1 MKLVFNKYIII
12 ILSFYAFWILGL
24 PFIFTELLPK
34 VCENISLNSDFTIE
48 MDKPQL
54 YLTPLPKA
62 SFKAKNIKVKSKK
75 TEDFTSIEN
84 FETSIRLLPL
94 LSGKVHINKI
104 QASEIKINSVLKK
117 ELELDKNF
125 FKNLNKTKIK
135 LNELNVEE
143 FAVNIHQPGLSEP
156 VIYTA
161 RNIYFKKNAR
171 ALNFNLSS
179 ELNIKGSIS
188 QANVNLYLPR
198 NNDVDRSV
206 VDVTFD
212 NFDIAPLGDY
222 LRQYLPNGLSD
233 IRGIINVRIDKK
245 NLQAVLDNCAVIM
258 KDSAKSIIL
267 PDTLNINSKFNLTSK
282 VINFE
287 YVDVK
292 SENIKA
298 SLSGAISNYLD
309 KSITMVDFNVI
320 LDKSRVEDIVNLLP
334 PIIVEEFNVYRL
346 KHYKFYGDAIGNF
359 SIKGDIYEPEVN
371 GDVFIN
377 NGILIKPIK
386 NANGATVKLNF
397 TGKYVNFDVEVPA
410 GGIERVW
417 VKGGVELYNVKYS
430 DMRIW
435 STKHVDLA
443 TAEEKVVPL
452 HEILNFL
459 IGPVPILGGE
469 RGWKY

>member
-233 IRGIINVRIDKK
+233 IRGIINVRIDK

-320 LDKSRVEDIVNLLP
+320 LDKSRVEDIVNLL
-334 PIIVEEFNVYRL
+334 R
-346 KHYKFYGDAIGNF
+346 
-359 SIKGDIYEPEVN
+359 
-371 GDVFIN
+371 
-377 NGILIKPIK
+377 
-386 NANGATVKLNF
+386 
-397 TGKYVNFDVEVPA
+397 
-410 GGIERVW
+410 
-417 VKGGVELYNVKYS
+417 
-430 DMRIW
+430 
-435 STKHVDLA
+435 
-443 TAEEKVVPL
+443 
-452 HEILNFL
+452 
-459 IGPVPILGGE
+459 
-469 RGWKY
+469 